1 MYKLGWVN
9 WARLFIWLFIGL
21 VVYFTYS
28 RYHSRVQADLAAE
41 KPVPSMTD

>member
-9 WARLFIWLFIGL
+9 WARLIVWLVIGL

-28 RYHSRVQADLAAE
+28 RKHSRVQAIAAGKTPE
-41 KPVPSMTD
+41 A